1 MQFRS
6 PTASRK
12 ERMAAWEIM
21 TRWRSSTSS
30 RSGQVCRLIPVVL
43 PGILTAAIFAFTLS
57 FQEYVYAL
65 TFISSTVNRTLPA
78 GISVEM
84 VRGDVYFWGP
94 PHGLRH
100 HRLHPR
106 GLPRLV
112 HLRHDH
118 RRRQIE
124 PKRRTRRRGDAE
136 IRFSKRYLRASAP
149 PRSAFRLPR
158 GPNRRSGWR
167 GRR

>member
-57 FQEYVYAL
+57 FEEYVYAL

-94 PHGLRH
+94 LM
-100 HRLHPR
+100 
-106 GLPRLV
+106 
-112 HLRHDH
+112 
-118 RRRQIE
+118 
-124 PKRRTRRRGDAE
+124 
-136 IRFSKRYLRASAP
+136 ASAIIGSIP
-149 PRSAFRLPR
+149 VVPLDWFI
-158 GPNRRSGWR
+158 SGMTT
-167 GRR
+167 GAVK